1 MDSPDAELMARA
13 RQRLGTVVRGKYR
26 LERVLGIGGMGTV
39 YEARHRNGARF
50 ALKLLHPELSTR
62 ESVRKRFQLEGYSAN
77 AVGRGSVRVVDDDV
91 TEDGAA
97 FLVMDLLVGA
107 SVETIAARA
116 RGTGELSVAIAAA
129 IVSAT
134 LDTLEAAH
142 AQRIVHRDIKPANLF
157 VTTEGVVRVLDFG
170 IARAL
175 DGAAGQS
182 QKTGSGMPLGTPS
195 FMAPEQALGKI
206 EDIDARTDVWAAG
219 ATMFTLLSGRV
230 VHDAD
235 TAAGTLVKAATERAP
250 SLSSVAAGVA
260 PAVAAVVDRA
270 LAFDRE
276 ARWAS
281 AGDMKQALEEA
292 LASATLRPALAA
304 DLARLA
310 LPEASVES
318 TRMDP
323 FGPTRPIEAAAVP
336 ASDTVVT
343 PFEPGPSTTTAP
355 ASGTK
360 RAATPSRRSRGWLLF
375 AVVPLALAAAIGIL
389 YVRKPASTP
398 SASVP
403 AGAAKPLVATPGRPI
418 PVLLLGFDIEV
429 NEPLFE
435 STLDGILAASLEASS
450 VLDPYYGPRLSDLA
464 QAKTHGDRAELAH
477 ALAEEGGKV
486 IAVRGTANVEGRGYV
501 LSIRA
506 LDGGGSTVVAARRTA
521 SDLGRVVVALSQL
534 ARDLRAAVGDSAT
547 DPELGDKSGVSDS
560 LEADHEWALGCKL
573 LHNGAGPASI
583 AALERATALDPGFN
597 VAHSALGY
605 VYYNM
610 GRFADAARQF
620 DLADRPG
627 AVAHRTRLSMRG
639 DRASMVG
646 DYGTAVPAFEE
657 LTATWPEDETA
668 AIDLTETLVLAR
680 QPARALELGLRLAG
694 SHPTDLT
701 AQHNAS
707 VYMLLAGDARGA
719 AIQAKKVLT
728 EFPHVSASTS
738 IMLGTATALLGE
750 SAEAR
755 AAYQSVEPERPA
767 LASYALA
774 DLALYEGRLQDATV
788 AAERCAELE
797 RSGHGE
803 GQAGHVWG
811 LLAEVDLLRGRKALA
826 IAAADKASASTE
838 PWAHYAAGVTFA
850 GAGED
855 NKLALLASSTHTF
868 GPDAALVAKLLGAL
882 VLRSQHK
889 LAGSVTALEEAR
901 TLADSWVVHLELARS
916 YLALGDRS
924 AARKELDACVARRGE
939 GALAYVT
946 NDTPTLRYV
955 AQATTLLAQLGK
967 EP

>member
-1 MDSPDAELMARA
+1 MDSLDAELMARA

-77 AVGRGSVRVVDDDV
+77 AVGHGAVRVMDDDV

-97 FLVMDLLVGA
+97 FLVMDLLAGA

-116 RGTGELSVAIAAA
+116 QATGQLSVAIAAA

-142 AQRIVHRDIKPANLF
+142 EQRIVHRDIKPANLF
-157 VTTEGVVRVLDFG
+157 VTNEGQVRVLDFG

-175 DGAAGQS
+175 DGIEGQS
-182 QKTGSGMPLGTPS
+182 LQTGSGMPLGTPS

-219 ATMFTLLSGRV
+219 ATLFTLLSGRV
-230 VHDAD
+230 VHDAN
-235 TAAGTLVKAATERAP
+235 TAAGTLVKAATEPAP
-250 SLSSVAAGVA
+250 SLSSAAPGVA
-260 PAVAAVVDRA
+260 PAVAGVVDRA
-270 LAFDRE
+270 LAFDQKE
-276 ARWAS
+276 RWAS
-281 AGDMKQALEEA
+281 AGAMKQALAEA
-292 LASATLRPALAA
+292 LAKAGLRPALPP
-304 DLARLA
+304 DLAALA

-323 FGPTRPIEAAAVP
+323 FGPTRPIETSTLAS
-336 ASDTVVT
+336 SDTLAA
-343 PFEPGPSTTTAP
+343 PFVPGPNTTTAP

-360 RAATPSRRSRGWLLF
+360 RPATPTRRRRGWLPLAVVAAALAATVGTLYVRNPPSRTSPAVPSAHPASLAATPGH
-375 AVVPLALAAAIGIL
+375 
-389 YVRKPASTP
+389 
-398 SASVP
+398 
-403 AGAAKPLVATPGRPI
+403 PI

-435 STLDGILAASLEASS
+435 STLDSVLAASLEASP

-464 QAKTHGDRAELAH
+464 QAKTHGDRAELVH
-477 ALAEEGGKV
+477 ALAQDGGRL

-506 LDGGGSTVVAARRTA
+506 LDGGGSSVVAASRTA
-521 SDLGRVVVALSQL
+521 SDLGHVVLALSQL
-534 ARDLRAAVGDSAT
+534 ARDLRAAVGDTTT

-560 LEADHEWALGCKL
+560 IEADHEWALGCNL
-573 LHNGAGPASI
+573 VHNGAGRQSVT
-583 AALERATALDPGFN
+583 ALEHAVALDPGFN
-597 VAHSALGY
+597 AAHSALGY
-605 VYYNM
+605 AYYNL
-610 GRFADAARQF
+610 GRFADSAKQF
-620 DLADRPG
+620 ELADRAG
-627 AVAHRTRLSMRG
+627 AVAHRTRLSLRG
-639 DRASMVG
+639 DRASMAG
-646 DYGTAVPAFEE
+646 DYGTAITAYEE
-657 LTATWPEDETA
+657 LSARWPDDETA

-680 QPARALELGLRLAG
+680 QPARALQLGLRLAK

-707 VYMLLAGDARGA
+707 VYMLLAGDIRGA
-719 AIQAKKVLT
+719 AVQAKRVLT
-728 EFPHVSASTS
+728 DLPHASASTS
-738 IMLGTATALLGE
+738 ILLGTTSALLGQ

-755 AAYQSVEPERPA
+755 AVYQSVEPERPS

-774 DLALYEGRLQDATV
+774 DLALYEGRLEDATA

-803 GQAGHVWG
+803 GQTGHVWA
-811 LLAEVDLLRGRKALA
+811 LVAEVELLRGRKAPA
-826 IAAADKASASTE
+826 VAAADTASASTE
-838 PWAHYAAGVTFA
+838 PWAHYAAGVTLA

-855 NKLALLASSTHTF
+855 KKLALLASSTQTF
-868 GPDAALVAKLLGAL
+868 GPDAALVTKLLGAL
-882 VLRSQHK
+882 VLRSQRK
-889 LAGSVTALEEAR
+889 LPESIAALEQAR
-901 TLADSWVVHLELARS
+901 GVADSWVVHLELARS

-924 AARKELDACVARRGE
+924 EARKELDACAARRGE

-955 AQATTLLAQLGK
+955 AQATSLLARLDK
-967 EP
+967 ER